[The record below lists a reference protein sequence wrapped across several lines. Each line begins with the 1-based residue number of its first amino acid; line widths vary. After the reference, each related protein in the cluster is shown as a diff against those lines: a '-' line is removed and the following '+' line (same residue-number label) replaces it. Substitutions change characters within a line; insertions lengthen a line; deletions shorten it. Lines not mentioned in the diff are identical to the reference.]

1 MRTKSE
7 HAHGA
12 YRLSLTAMLL
22 ALAALLAGCGGDDG
36 ESEAGGNG
44 TDRAFARAMIPH
56 HEGAVDMAELAERRG
71 EHGELKRV
79 ANEIIASQRREIATL
94 RRVDRQLAGAGVKS
108 GRLAVPERLRGMD
121 HDTGFLEQAAQFDRE
136 FISMMVPHH
145 EGAIRM
151 SRAELR
157 SGEDPRL
164 RRLAREIIAAQER
177 EIRQMRRWSKR
188 WYGSETRADHAGH

>member
-1 MRTKSE
+1 MRAKRE
-7 HAHGA
+7 HARGTS
-12 YRLSLTAMLL
+12 RISLTMTLL
-22 ALAALLAGCGGDDG
+22 AVAAFLAGCGGDDG
-36 ESEAGGNG
+36 ESEASGNG
-44 TDRAFARAMIPH
+44 TDRAFARAMVPH
-56 HEGAVDMAELAERRG
+56 HEGAVEMARLAERRG
-71 EHGELKRV
+71 ERGELKRL
-79 ANEIIASQRREIATL
+79 AREIIASQRREIAAL
-94 RRVDRQLAGAGVKS
+94 RRVDRQLAGDGVKS

-121 HDTGFLEQAAQFDRE
+121 HNTVFLEQAAQFDRE

-188 WYGSETRADHAGH
+188 WYGSGTPADHRH